1 MSEPA
6 SPLGSKAV
14 SKLAT
19 ERLQEMSNCAKL
31 AKMPLQEGA
40 MMWLQSRK
48 PFIGART
55 ARDYEK
61 YICIVVRFFGN
72 VRLEKLA
79 NPDLIRAFQLERS
92 KTCGPTTVNHECCII
107 QQLLKRIRRWNEVSP
122 FYEPLPMPRQSVGRA
137 MTPEEERK
145 LLAAGALLP
154 SWATAYRLA
163 MLSMNTVA
171 GPAELLGLRLRDV
184 SVENPETARIFISE
198 DTKNK
203 YRVREVPLNPDALV
217 AAKALLD
224 LARSR
229 GATQPDHFLVPFR
242 IGKSTYD
249 PTRHGLWP
257 KTAWTEMCTAAGIKK
272 LRPYDLRHHGLTK
285 LAEKNPEQVVLKIAG
300 HVSPQM
306 LRRIYSHVRLDALRD
321 AVDSISSVNR
331 AHLQSK
337 KTASHGDSPEQ
348 TLFRVAQMAEL
359 LGISAD
365 KALQLLVEYERQQ
378 ALSRGG
384 GKTK

>member
-1 MSEPA
+1 M
-6 SPLGSKAV
+6 
-14 SKLAT
+14 
-19 ERLQEMSNCAKL
+19 
-31 AKMPLQEGA
+31 
-40 MMWLQSRK
+40 
-48 PFIGART
+48 
-55 ARDYEK
+55 
-61 YICIVVRFFGN
+61 
-72 VRLEKLA
+72 
-79 NPDLIRAFQLERS
+79 
-92 KTCGPTTVNHECCII
+92 
-107 QQLLKRIRRWNEVSP
+107 
-122 FYEPLPMPRQSVGRA
+122 
-137 MTPEEERK
+137 
-145 LLAAGALLP
+145 
-154 SWATAYRLA
+154 
-163 MLSMNTVA
+163 
-171 GPAELLGLRLRDV
+171 
-184 SVENPETARIFISE
+184 ENPETARIYISE

-224 LARSR
+224 MARSR
-229 GATQPDHFLVPFR
+229 C
-242 IGKSTYD
+242 GKSTYD

-257 KTAWTEMCTAAGIKK
+257 KTAWTEMCTAAGIKQ

-331 AHLQSK
+331 AHPQSK
-337 KTASHGDSPEQ
+337 KTVPQGDTPEQ
-348 TLFRVAQMAEL
+348 TLFRVTQMAAQ

-378 ALSRGG
+378 ALNRGG